1 MRQPAPLKDRILA
14 LRKQGL
20 SYREIEHK
28 LGCAKSTISYFVSDT
43 SKERRQEYRRE
54 RRNSSNRELKNS
66 RGGKCQS
73 CGFNQSLSS
82 LDWHHVNP
90 DEKDFTISARRGVS
104 IDKLWAEIKK
114 CVLVCKNCHAMIH
127 NNQIPCPPL

>member
-1 MRQPAPLKDRILA
+1 MRQPASLKDRILA

-28 LGCAKSTISYFVSDT
+28 LGCAQSTVSYFVNNT
-43 SKERRQEYRRE
+43 SKDRRQEYRRE
-54 RRNSSNRELKNS
+54 RRQTTSKELKQS
-66 RGGKCQS
+66 RGSKCES
-73 CGFNQSLSS
+73 CGFDKSLLA

-90 DEKDFTISARRGVS
+90 DEKDFTISERRGVS
-104 IDKLWAEIKK
+104 MDKLWAEIKK

-127 NNQIPCPPL
+127 SKEIPCPPL

>member
-1 MRQPAPLKDRILA
+1 MRKPVPLKDRILA

-28 LGCAKSTISYFVSDT
+28 LGCAKSTISYFINETTKVK
-43 SKERRQEYRRE
+43 KEKYRRDRRQ
-54 RRNSSNRELKNS
+54 NTSRELKES
-66 RGGKCQS
+66 RGGKCES
-73 CGFNQSLSS
+73 CGFDKSLPA

-90 DEKDFTISARRGVS
+90 AEKDFTISARRG
-104 IDKLWAEIKK
+104 INIEALREEIKK